1 MELKQS
7 HVKRVLNDG
16 GTCFGTM
23 LRMVKAPEVISL
35 SAAAGWDYVVLDTE
49 HRDFNSES
57 LKTLALI
64 AKYEKLGFLVR
75 VPDKLYHQMAHALDL
90 GAEGLVLPRVDT
102 EEEARHIIKSTK
114 YFPLGQRGASISN
127 ISTLFRDC
135 SAEQFLDWSNNETLI
150 VVQIETEEAVNRVDS
165 IVSVEGVDAVMI
177 GPFDLSQSLGIPGQT
192 RDPRV
197 EDAFRAVIEACNRHG
212 VAPGVHLTNLE
223 DAKRW
228 ASQGMRFITFQYD
241 SQYLLRAFRETVAQ
255 LKQFA

>member
-1 MELKQS
+1 MELKQN
-7 HVKRVLNDG
+7 HVKRVLNEG

-23 LRMVKAPEVISL
+23 LRMIKAPEVISL

-49 HRDFNSES
+49 HRDCDSES
-57 LKTLALI
+57 LRSLALV

-75 VPDKLYHQMAHALDL
+75 VPNKLYHQMAHTLDL

-102 EEEARHIIKSTK
+102 EEEVRHIIKSTK
-114 YFPLGQRGASISN
+114 YFPLGQRGASISD

-135 SAEQFLDWSNNETLI
+135 SAEQFLDWSNKETLI

-192 RDPRV
+192 NDPRV
-197 EDAFRAVIEACNRHG
+197 EDAFQTVIESCNRHG
-212 VAPGVHLTNLE
+212 VAPGVHLTDLE
-223 DAKRW
+223 NAKQW
-228 ASQGMRFITFQYD
+228 ASRGMRFITFQYD
-241 SQYLLRAFRETVAQ
+241 SQYLLKAFRETVAQ
-255 LKQFA
+255 LKQLA

>member
-1 MELKQS
+1 MELKQN
-7 HVKRVLNDG
+7 HVKRVLKEG

-23 LRMVKAPEVISL
+23 LRLVKAPEVISL
-35 SAAAGWDYVVLDTE
+35 CATAGWDYVVLDTE
-49 HRDFNSES
+49 HRDYNSES
-57 LKTLALI
+57 LKSLSLI
-64 AKYEKLGFLVR
+64 AKYENLSFLVR
-75 VPDKLYHQMAHALDL
+75 VPDKLYHQLANTLDL

-102 EEEARHIIKSTK
+102 EEEVRHIIQSTK

-127 ISTLFRDC
+127 IATRFRDC
-135 SAEQFLDWSNNETLI
+135 SAEQFLEWSNSETLI

-177 GPFDLSQSLGIPGQT
+177 GPFDLSQSLGIPGQL

-197 EDAFRAVIEACNRHG
+197 ADAFQTVIEACNRHG
-212 VAPGVHLTNLE
+212 VAPGVHLTTLE
-223 DAKRW
+223 DAKLWTSR
-228 ASQGMRFITFQYD
+228 GMRFITFQYD